1 MTMKTLVSAVM
12 LSMTM
17 MGAAY
22 AAEPSGELDY
32 PPVQQN
38 IGDVTRAQVLAELAA
53 AKAAGQVVFGE
64 TEQPVAVQGSNA
76 VPSRA
81 EVRAEAQAAQV
92 HGADAFGELD
102 YQASYNPAAVSN
114 G

>member
-1 MTMKTLVSAVM
+1 MKTLVSAVM

-22 AAEPSGELDY
+22 AGEPSGELDY
-32 PPVQQN
+32 PPVQN
-38 IGDVTRAQVLAELAA
+38 TASNVTRAQIQAELQA
-53 AKAAGQVVFGE
+53 AKAAGQVTFGE
-64 TEQPVAVQGSNA
+64 QEQPAAHAAGP

-81 EVRAEAQAAQV
+81 AVRAETQAA
-92 HGADAFGELD
+92 HDNGADAFGELD
-102 YQASYNPAAVSN
+102 YQASYSLADASR

>member
-1 MTMKTLVSAVM
+1 MKTLVSAVM

-22 AAEPSGELDY
+22 AGEPSGELDY
-32 PPVQQN
+32 PPVQTTAST
-38 IGDVTRAQVLAELAA
+38 VTRAQIQAELQA
-53 AKAAGQVVFGE
+53 AKAAGQVTFGE
-64 TEQPVAVQGSNA
+64 LEQPAAYAGAGS

-81 EVRAEAQAAQV
+81 AVRAEIQAA
-92 HGADAFGELD
+92 HDNGADAFGELD
-102 YQASYNPAAVSN
+102 YQASYSLADASR

>member
-1 MTMKTLVSAVM
+1 MKTLVSAVM

-32 PPVQQN
+32 PPVQN
-38 IGDVTRAQVLAELAA
+38 SASTVTRAQVQAELQA
-53 AKAAGQVVFGE
+53 AKAAGQVTFGE
-64 TEQPVAVQGSNA
+64 TEQPAVHAAGA
-76 VPSRA
+76 APTRA
-81 EVRAEAQAAQV
+81 EVRAEAQAARNQ
-92 HGADAFGELD
+92 GDNAFGELD
-102 YQASYNPAAVSN
+102 YQASYSLSDASR